1 MHPPSSLDI
10 FIKRRLI
17 SEKIRKNRCVI
28 HNGLASASM
37 NWRFLCLLAV
47 IQWLSSTKP
56 FPSENVVI
64 SVFLSPVS
72 AVASVYQLEEINSK
86 MVHLASW
93 WTPHPSFSLRCFLFQ
108 FQPFLGE
115 LHLIALGV
123 IYLLSFGNL
132 MIIPQQSDNHHK
144 TILWASIM
152 RPSFIFICSS
162 AIAWRKTQ
170 TERPFYHVLSGV
182 ASGCCL
188 CVAGLWHCTW
198 GGRQLVPGHA
208 GQAPIYCYFC
218 FYFYFCFNFY
228 FLMFHLRF
236 LQHIDA
242 PEASL

>member
-56 FPSENVVI
+56 LPSENVVI

-123 IYLLSFGNL
+123 KGRHQWKKKTFSFGHCPNHL
-132 MIIPQQSDNHHK
+132 APPPQRHK
-144 TILWASIM
+144 N
-152 RPSFIFICSS
+152 P
-162 AIAWRKTQ
+162 K
-170 TERPFYHVLSGV
+170 LSG
-182 ASGCCL
+182 
-188 CVAGLWHCTW
+188 
-198 GGRQLVPGHA
+198 
-208 GQAPIYCYFC
+208 
-218 FYFYFCFNFY
+218 
-228 FLMFHLRF
+228 
-236 LQHIDA
+236 
-242 PEASL
+242 